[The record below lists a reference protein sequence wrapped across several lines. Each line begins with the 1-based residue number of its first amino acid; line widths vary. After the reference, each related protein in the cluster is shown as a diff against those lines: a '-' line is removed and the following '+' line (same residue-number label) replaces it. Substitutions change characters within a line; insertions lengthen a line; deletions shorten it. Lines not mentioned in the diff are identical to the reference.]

1 MSEINDTFKFSLKGK
16 DSLASKWIEQKRP
29 VKGTLKDDGAGVFA
43 IGDYIYEVFCIDKLT
58 SGQITK
64 NNFYARIR
72 DLNNLTNE
80 SIVKFEDV
88 IDIPFV
94 HQIKK
99 ITKVPNISFASI
111 SESLGKEK
119 INSETQTVSDLLTA
133 EEMKIMAI
141 NYFHIRYDRRE
152 KEGIKDKTYDEI
164 LGRPILYFGTD
175 TELEFIIPDYKIT
188 KEEKVIESSTEAPIA
203 ISVTENVTQPEVNNT
218 VVEGYF
224 YKRSTGQAD
233 KKNASYSG
241 ISKKVYSVEDFKESY
256 TTKDC
261 IDLDLTISDYK
272 KICDIVKK
280 EGKSLTEKEYKCIA
294 FTSFNAC
301 NKKKSNWYTKLKSIS
316 SVTDIS
322 TLDDSVKTAE
332 ANLTRRAV
340 IYVAEGNE
348 DITKGAT
355 KWDGEDFLAFG
366 NCETKYDA
374 NKTGSNKFREY
385 KFIEIPKSV
394 YDSYSAAISF
404 PLTFRCFHDES
415 KCTGTHT
422 HFDGSDGKRR
432 AKYLAIAS
440 TFTDTAN
447 WKDDVFYIETSVNTT
462 LGISGTIAAGK
473 TIFWKETKDSLNNQ

>member
-16 DSLASKWIEQKRP
+16 DSLASKWIEQKRSI
-29 VKGTLKDDGAGVFA
+29 KGTLKDDGAGVFA
-43 IGDYIYEVFCIDKLT
+43 IGDYIYDVFCIDKLT

-119 INSETQTVSDLLTA
+119 IQNGTQPVSELLTA

-203 ISVTENVTQPEVNNT
+203 ISVTENVTQPEVVSMHSCKCDSDITKDDIKCLFTTATDERLTAIINAFN
-218 VVEGYF
+218 EF
-224 YKRSTGQAD
+224 YKNFKLTTCLRRCHFWAQIRQESGSSLKARLE
-233 KKNASYSG
+233 NLNYSAE
-241 ISKKVYSVEDFKESY
+241 V
-256 TTKDC
+256 
-261 IDLDLTISDYK
+261 L
-272 KICDIVKK
+272 K
-280 EGKSLTEKEYKCIA
+280 EGKRFSYFGSHKDEAEKYGRTTGKDGHEADQEAIA
-294 FTSFNAC
+294 NRVYANRNGNGNIESGDGWKYRGGGLIQITGKTN
-301 NKKKSNWYTKLKSIS
+301 YS
-316 SVTDIS
+316 SVNSTIKSVYPSFTTEITPENITNARESVIS
-322 TLDDSVKTAE
+322 AMAFWYLNNINSKADKGIDDSTIDSVTKVINSGESSTGKSS
-332 ANLTRRAV
+332 RRAYFST
-340 IYVAEGNE
+340 I
-348 DITKGAT
+348 KT
-355 KWDGEDFLAFG
+355 KWDLNSCKNFKED
-366 NCETKYDA
+366 K
-374 NKTGSNKFREY
+374 K
-385 KFIEIPKSV
+385 
-394 YDSYSAAISF
+394 
-404 PLTFRCFHDES
+404 
-415 KCTGTHT
+415 
-422 HFDGSDGKRR
+422 
-432 AKYLAIAS
+432 
-440 TFTDTAN
+440 
-447 WKDDVFYIETSVNTT
+447 
-462 LGISGTIAAGK
+462 
-473 TIFWKETKDSLNNQ
+473 